1 MTKLDTSKTEWDLS
15 PLLAGDDD
23 PKIEEYRQAITKTA
37 DAFAQKWRDRTDYLE
52 DPKVLREAL
61 DEVAEYSSMPGN
73 ENEELYFFM
82 RTQINTQDKAL
93 TAKQQQ
99 ASDYGLEISNKIR
112 FFKLNVGKIDKA
124 LQPKFLEAPELQE
137 YRHWMEQVFG
147 NARYKLSEKEEKV
160 FSLMGTGAYSNW
172 VKMVDRFLSR
182 EEREVLLPNGSIEK
196 KDMENLLSLAGDE
209 SAKVRKS
216 AGEAVQDIQ
225 EKLADAA
232 EAEMNSVLQYHKV
245 ADDLRGQTRPD
256 QSRHITDDLDA
267 EVVDALVE
275 AVNSRNDISQRF
287 FDLKAKLHKQ
297 DYLNYYERS
306 IGYGSSADVEY
317 DYNKSAGLVG
327 EVFKDLDQDF
337 YDIYADMLA
346 TGKVDV
352 FPKKGKSGG
361 AFCISIGPQHP
372 VYVMLN
378 HTNKMRDVATIAHE
392 MGHAIHSTM
401 SLRTQNVF
409 NAGYPTSLAEVASTF
424 MEDFIYQR
432 LLEEADEET
441 ELSLRVALLN
451 DLIAT
456 CHRQIACYQFEQDL
470 HREYREKGYLSKEDI
485 NTLFTKRMEGYLGDH
500 AKGAENWWVSWP
512 HIRRYFYV
520 YSYASGILV
529 SKALQSKVKQDKKF
543 IEKVKQFLSAGR
555 SKSPKDIFADMGVDI
570 TNKAFWQ
577 EGLKEIEK
585 QLDETEALAKK
596 LGKI

>member
-23 PKIEEYRQAITKTA
+23 PKIEEYRKAVAKATDEFVA
-37 DAFAQKWRDRTDYLE
+37 KWKDRDDYLK

-61 DEVAEYSSMPGN
+61 DEVAKYSSMPGS
-73 ENEELYFFM
+73 ENEEIYFFL
-82 RTQINTQDKAL
+82 RTQIDTQDKSL
-93 TAKQQQ
+93 TAKEQQ
-99 ASDYGLEISNKIR
+99 ANDFSLEVNNKIR
-112 FFKLNVGKIDKA
+112 FFRLNVGKIDQE

-137 YRHWMEQVFG
+137 YRHWVEQVFG
-147 NARYKLSEKEEKV
+147 NARYTLSEKEEKV

-182 EEREVLLPNGSIEK
+182 EEREVLKPDGSTK
-196 KDMENLLSLAGDE
+196 KENMETLLSLAGDD

-216 AGEAVQDIQ
+216 AGLAVQDIL
-225 EKLADAA
+225 EKQADVA
-232 EAEMNSVLQYHKV
+232 EAEMNAVLQYQKV
-245 ADDLRGQTRPD
+245 SDELRGRTRPD
-256 QSRHITDDLDA
+256 QGRHITDDLDT

-275 AVNSRNDISQRF
+275 AVNSRNDISRRF

-297 DYLNYYERS
+297 DHLNYYERS
-306 IGYGSSADVEY
+306 IGYGSSADVQY
-317 DYNKSAGLVG
+317 DYDQAANLVG
-327 EVFKDLDQDF
+327 EVFKDLDQTF

-346 TGKVDV
+346 TGRVDV

-361 AFCISIGPQHP
+361 AFCISVGPQHP

-378 HTNKMRDVATIAHE
+378 HTNNMRDVATIAHE
-392 MGHAIHSTM
+392 MGHAIHSTL
-401 SLRTQNVF
+401 SLQTQNVL

-432 LLEEADEET
+432 LLSEANAEV

-456 CHRQIACYQFEQDL
+456 SHRQIACYQFEQDL
-470 HREYREKGYLSKEDI
+470 HREYRERGYLSKEDI
-485 NTLFTKRMEGYLGDH
+485 NTLFNKRMEGYLGKH
-500 AKGAENWWVSWP
+500 AKDSDNWWVSWP
-512 HIRRYFYV
+512 HIRNYFYV

-555 SKSPKDIFADMGVDI
+555 SKSPKDIFADMGIDI
-570 TNKAFWQ
+570 TNKAFWL
-577 EGLKEIEK
+577 EGLKEIER
-585 QLDETEALAKK
+585 QLDETEKLAKK